1 MKFRVGYGED
11 IHRLVP
17 DKRLIICGT
26 ELPFHMGLEGH
37 SDADVGYHA
46 VCDAILGALALGDI
60 GKYFPPSDETTEG
73 IDSAIIVSKCIS
85 LMREKDFEINNV
97 DVIIYT
103 EAPKLRNFIDT
114 MRENLA
120 RALECD
126 VDVVSI
132 KAKTNEG
139 LDSVGE
145 RKAIR
150 ASAIVS
156 LVEDRL

>member
-1 MKFRVGYGED
+1 
-11 IHRLVP
+11 
-17 DKRLIICGT
+17 
-26 ELPFHMGLEGH
+26 MGLEGH

-73 IDSAIIVSKCIS
+73 IDSAIIVSKCVS
-85 LMREKDFEINNV
+85 LMKEKGFHINNV

-120 RALECD
+120 IALECD
-126 VDVVSI
+126 VDLVSI

-139 LDSVGE
+139 LDSVGL
-145 RKAIR
+145 RQAIR
-150 ASAIVS
+150 SSAIVS
-156 LVEDRL
+156 LVED